1 MPRRKAKDEI
11 GGDQV
16 MLTCRV
22 LKDQQARLA
31 QMAKRRNRFVADEIR
46 EAIDGH
52 IARDNYGEAD
62 KRGRKR

>member
-22 LKDQQARLA
+22 LKEQQSRIA

-52 IARDNYGEAD
+52 IARDNAPQA
-62 KRGRKR
+62 KREKRK